1 MTDQVSNALNVIF
14 TSKIS
19 AKKECIITP
28 MSNFILKILDIMS
41 KGGYIDK
48 YEVIND
54 ARGGFIKVTMN
65 ENLNKCKSIR
75 PRLPV
80 KINEIQKY
88 EERFLPAIGFGM
100 LIISTSKGL
109 MTNAE
114 VRQNGIGGN
123 LIAYVY

>member
-1 MTDQVSNALNVIF
+1 MTDQVSNALNVMY
-14 TSKIS
+14 TSKVS

-28 MSNFILKILDIMS
+28 MSNFILKILDIM
-41 KGGYIDK
+41 KEGGYIDK

-80 KINEIQKY
+80 KVNEIQKY

-100 LIISTSKGL
+100 LILSTSKGL
-109 MTNAE
+109 MTNTEA
-114 VRQNGIGGN
+114 RKNGIGGS